1 MKSITNLSIA
11 ARVGSLSA
19 ITVVAIVLLFFVAR
33 HSQEL
38 VSTENDR
45 LAEYSQMDY
54 YVSQVLAKAQDMRR
68 LEKDFL
74 LTKDETL
81 QATYAERY
89 GEAVEF
95 LKLTAEK
102 PEAADQMPV
111 IESLETTLA
120 QHKSDFDAIVVQST
134 EMGLNEKVGL
144 KGELRGAVH
153 NVEEKLKAA
162 NLDALTVKM
171 LMMRRHEKDFM
182 LRGDD
187 KYIGRIDD
195 RRSEFAEMLPNSG
208 LPDAEQKE
216 ISALLDTYQA
226 AFKKFAEKARFID
239 AQVAAADETFAKIM
253 PDWSKLSEAAYLGKQ
268 AASAGLESA
277 RSFSNNLFLVI
288 GSISLILA
296 IGLGWLIGRSI
307 TRPIN
312 DLTGVMNELAGGN
325 NDVTVA
331 YADRGNEIGS
341 IARAVE
347 VFRANAIRTLE
358 LEQEQQDRTARAE
371 EEKRALMENLAS
383 QFEAS
388 VGSIVERVSS
398 TAANLDQSAQT
409 MARVSENTSERAE
422 VAASAS
428 AQTTENVSVVASA
441 AEEMTASISEINEQ
455 IIRASAASKSAAQ
468 DVTGTATQ
476 METLANMADR
486 IGEVVSMISDIA
498 EQTNLL
504 ALNATIESARAGEAG
519 KGFAVVAS
527 EVKALANETAKA
539 TENISE
545 LVTEI
550 QAETKTAVGSIAKIG
565 DVMRDLEQSST
576 AIASAMEEQG
586 ATTQSVAENVAQA
599 ANGTRDVSDSIK
611 VVKDASV
618 ESSDATHAV
627 QSSINDLTE
636 QSNLLRDEVNRFLGQ
651 IRAA

>member
-1 MKSITNLSIA
+1 MKSITNLSVA

-33 HSQEL
+33 HSQDL

-95 LKLTAEK
+95 LKFTAEK

-111 IESLETTLA
+111 IKSLENTLA
-120 QHKSDFDAIVVQST
+120 QHKADFDAIVVQST

-153 NVEEKLKAA
+153 NVEEKLKSA
-162 NLDALTVKM
+162 NLDAMTVKM

-182 LRGDD
+182 LRGAD

-226 AFKKFAEKARFID
+226 AFKKFAEKAQFID

-253 PDWSKLSEAAYLGKQ
+253 PDWAKLSEAAYLGKQ

-312 DLTGVMNELAGGN
+312 DLTEVMNELAGGN
-325 NDVTVA
+325 NDVAVA

-347 VFRANAIRTLE
+347 VFRANAIRTQE
-358 LEQEQQDRTARAE
+358 LEQEQQDRTARSE
-371 EEKRALMENLAS
+371 EEKRVFMENLAS

-388 VGSIVERVSS
+388 VGAIVERVSS

-441 AEEMTASISEINEQ
+441 AEEMTASISEINQQ

-468 DVTGTATQ
+468 DVSGTAAQ
-476 METLANMADR
+476 MESLANMADR

-539 TENISE
+539 TENISQ

-550 QAETKTAVGSIAKIG
+550 QLETKTAVGSIAKIG
-565 DVMRDLEQSST
+565 DVMRDLDQSST

>member
-1 MKSITNLSIA
+1 MKSITNLSVA

-33 HSQEL
+33 HSQDL

-95 LKLTAEK
+95 LKFTAEK

-111 IESLETTLA
+111 IKSLENTLA
-120 QHKSDFDAIVVQST
+120 QHKADFDAIVVQST

-162 NLDALTVKM
+162 NLDAMTVKM

-182 LRGDD
+182 LRGAD

-226 AFKKFAEKARFID
+226 AFKKFAEKAQFID

-253 PDWSKLSEAAYLGKQ
+253 PDWAKLSEAAYLGKQ

-312 DLTGVMNELAGGN
+312 DLTEVMEELAGGN

-331 YADRGNEIGS
+331 YADRSNEIGS

-347 VFRANAIRTLE
+347 VFRANAIRTQE

-371 EEKRALMENLAS
+371 EEKRAFMENLAS

-388 VGSIVERVSS
+388 VGAIVERVSS

-441 AEEMTASISEINEQ
+441 AEEMTASISEINQQ

-468 DVTGTATQ
+468 DVSGTAAQ
-476 METLANMADR
+476 MESLANMADR

-539 TENISE
+539 TENISQ

-550 QAETKTAVGSIAKIG
+550 QLETKTAVGSIAKIG
-565 DVMRDLEQSST
+565 DVMRDLDQSST

>member
-1 MKSITNLSIA
+1 MKSITNLSVA

-33 HSQEL
+33 HSQDL

-95 LKLTAEK
+95 LKFTAEK

-111 IESLETTLA
+111 IESLENTLA
-120 QHKSDFDAIVVQST
+120 QHKADFDAIVVQST

-162 NLDALTVKM
+162 NLDAMTVKM

-182 LRGDD
+182 LRGAD

-226 AFKKFAEKARFID
+226 AFKKFAEKAQFID

-253 PDWSKLSEAAYLGKQ
+253 PDWAKLSEAAYLGKQ

-296 IGLGWLIGRSI
+296 MGLGWLIGRSI

-312 DLTGVMNELAGGN
+312 DLTEVMEELAGGN

-347 VFRANAIRTLE
+347 VFRANAIRTQE

-371 EEKRALMENLAS
+371 EEKRAFMENLAS

-388 VGSIVERVSS
+388 VGAIVERVSS

-441 AEEMTASISEINEQ
+441 AEEMTASISEINQQ

-468 DVTGTATQ
+468 DVSGTAAQ
-476 METLANMADR
+476 MESLANMADR

-539 TENISE
+539 TENISQ

-550 QAETKTAVGSIAKIG
+550 QLETKTAVGSIAKIG
-565 DVMRDLEQSST
+565 DVMRDLDQSST

>member
-33 HSQEL
+33 HSQQL

-81 QATYAERY
+81 TASYNERY

-95 LKLTAEK
+95 LKRTAEK

-111 IESLETTLA
+111 IENLEGTLA
-120 QHKSDFDAIVVQST
+120 QHKADFDAIVAQSK

-182 LRGDD
+182 LRGAD

-226 AFKKFAEKARFID
+226 TFKKYAEKAQFIN
-239 AQVAAADETFAKIM
+239 AQVAAADETFEKIM

-268 AASAGLESA
+268 AASAGLETA

-288 GSISLILA
+288 GAISLLLA
-296 IGLGWLIGRSI
+296 IALGWLIGRSI

-312 DLTGVMNELAGGN
+312 DLTEVMNELAGGN

-347 VFRANAIRTLE
+347 VFRANAIRTQE
-358 LEQEQQDRTARAE
+358 LEQDQQDRTARAE
-371 EEKRALMENLAS
+371 EEKRAFMENLAS

-388 VGSIVERVSS
+388 VGAIVERVSS

-409 MARVSENTSERAE
+409 MARVSENTSQRAE

-618 ESSDATHAV
+618 ESSHATHAV

>member
-1 MKSITNLSIA
+1 MKSNTNLSVA

-19 ITVVAIVLLFFVAR
+19 ITVVAIGLLFFVAR
-33 HSQEL
+33 HSQDL

-95 LKLTAEK
+95 LKFTAEK

-111 IESLETTLA
+111 IESLENTLA
-120 QHKSDFDAIVVQST
+120 QHKADFDAIVVQST

-144 KGELRGAVH
+144 KGELRGSVH

-182 LRGDD
+182 LRGAD

-208 LPDAEQKE
+208 LPDAEQTE

-226 AFKKFAEKARFID
+226 AFKKFAEKAQFID

-253 PDWSKLSEAAYLGKQ
+253 PDWAKLSEAAYLGKQ

-312 DLTGVMNELAGGN
+312 DLTEVMEELAGGN

-347 VFRANAIRTLE
+347 VFRANAIRTQE
-358 LEQEQQDRTARAE
+358 LEQEQQDRTARSE
-371 EEKRALMENLAS
+371 EEKRAFMENLAS

-388 VGSIVERVSS
+388 VGAIVERVSS

-422 VAASAS
+422 VAA
-428 AQTTENVSVVASA
+428 
-441 AEEMTASISEINEQ
+441 
-455 IIRASAASKSAAQ
+455 
-468 DVTGTATQ
+468 
-476 METLANMADR
+476 
-486 IGEVVSMISDIA
+486 
-498 EQTNLL
+498 
-504 ALNATIESARAGEAG
+504 
-519 KGFAVVAS
+519 
-527 EVKALANETAKA
+527 
-539 TENISE
+539 
-545 LVTEI
+545 
-550 QAETKTAVGSIAKIG
+550 
-565 DVMRDLEQSST
+565 
-576 AIASAMEEQG
+576 
-586 ATTQSVAENVAQA
+586 
-599 ANGTRDVSDSIK
+599 
-611 VVKDASV
+611 
-618 ESSDATHAV
+618 
-627 QSSINDLTE
+627 
-636 QSNLLRDEVNRFLGQ
+636 
-651 IRAA
+651 

>member
-1 MKSITNLSIA
+1 MKSITNLSVA

-33 HSQEL
+33 HSQDL

-95 LKLTAEK
+95 LKFTAEK

-111 IESLETTLA
+111 IESLENTLA
-120 QHKSDFDAIVVQST
+120 QHKADFDAIVVQST

-162 NLDALTVKM
+162 NLDAMTVKM

-182 LRGDD
+182 LRGAD

-195 RRSEFAEMLPNSG
+195 RRSEFAEMLPHSG
-208 LPDAEQKE
+208 LPEAEQKE

-226 AFKKFAEKARFID
+226 AFKKFAEKAQFID

-253 PDWSKLSEAAYLGKQ
+253 PDWAKLSEAAYLGKQ

-312 DLTGVMNELAGGN
+312 DLTEVMEELAGGN

-347 VFRANAIRTLE
+347 VFRANAIRTQE

-371 EEKRALMENLAS
+371 EEKRAFMENLAS

-388 VGSIVERVSS
+388 VGAIVERVSS

-441 AEEMTASISEINEQ
+441 AEEMTASISEINQQ

-468 DVTGTATQ
+468 DVSGTAAQ
-476 METLANMADR
+476 MESLANMADR

-539 TENISE
+539 TENISQ

-550 QAETKTAVGSIAKIG
+550 QLETKTAVGSIAKIG
-565 DVMRDLEQSST
+565 DVMRDLDQSST

>member
-1 MKSITNLSIA
+1 MKSNTNLSVA

-19 ITVVAIVLLFFVAR
+19 ITVVAIGLLFFVAR
-33 HSQEL
+33 HSQDL

-95 LKLTAEK
+95 LKFTAEK

-111 IESLETTLA
+111 IESLENTLA
-120 QHKSDFDAIVVQST
+120 QHKADFDAIVVQST

-144 KGELRGAVH
+144 KGELRGSVH

-182 LRGDD
+182 LRGAD

-208 LPDAEQKE
+208 LPDAEQTE

-226 AFKKFAEKARFID
+226 AFKKFAEKAQFID

-253 PDWSKLSEAAYLGKQ
+253 PDWAKLSEAAYLGKQ

-312 DLTGVMNELAGGN
+312 DLTEVMEELAGGN

-347 VFRANAIRTLE
+347 VFRANAIRTQE
-358 LEQEQQDRTARAE
+358 LEQEQQDRTARSE
-371 EEKRALMENLAS
+371 EEKRAFMENLAS

-388 VGSIVERVSS
+388 VGAIVERVSS

-441 AEEMTASISEINEQ
+441 AEEMTASISEINQQ

-468 DVTGTATQ
+468 DVSGTAAQ
-476 METLANMADR
+476 MESLANMADR

-539 TENISE
+539 TENISQ

-550 QAETKTAVGSIAKIG
+550 QLETKTAVGSIAKIG
-565 DVMRDLEQSST
+565 DVMRDLDQSST

>member
-81 QATYAERY
+81 TATYDERY

-102 PEAADQMPV
+102 PEAADQMPL
-111 IESLETTLA
+111 IEGLKNTLA
-120 QHKSDFDAIVVQST
+120 LHKAEFDGIVAHST
-134 EMGLNEKVGL
+134 EMGLDETLGL
-144 KGELRGAVH
+144 KGELRSAVQK
-153 NVEEKLKAA
+153 VEERLKAA

-182 LRGDD
+182 LRGAD

-195 RRSEFAEMLPNSG
+195 RHSEFADMLPNSG

-216 ISALLDTYQA
+216 ISALLNTYQA
-226 AFKKFAEKARFID
+226 TFKKYAEKAQFID

-268 AASAGLESA
+268 AASAGLEAA

-307 TRPIN
+307 TRPIK

-325 NDVTVA
+325 NDVTVG

-388 VGSIVERVSS
+388 VGAIVERVSS

-409 MARVSENTSERAE
+409 MARVSENTSDRAE

-599 ANGTRDVSDSIK
+599 ANGTRDVSDSIA

-618 ESSDATHAV
+618 ESSHATHAV